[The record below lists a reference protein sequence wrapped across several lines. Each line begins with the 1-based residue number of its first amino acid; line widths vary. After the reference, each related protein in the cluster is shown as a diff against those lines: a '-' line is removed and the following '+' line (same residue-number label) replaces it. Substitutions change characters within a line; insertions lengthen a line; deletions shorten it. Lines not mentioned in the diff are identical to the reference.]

1 MTEYFKVDGLRCNT
15 EVEARTLAATLYKR
29 YDETRTIT
37 VIKVD
42 EEVGYELDVFVLE
55 SEHNIKLQCEFT
67 KDLFG

>member
-1 MTEYFKVDGLRCNT
+1 MSEFFKVDGLRCNT
-15 EVEARTLAATLYKR
+15 EAEARTLANTLYKR

-42 EEVGYELDVFVLE
+42 EEVGYEIDIITLE
-55 SEHNIKLQCEFT
+55 SAHNIKLQCEFT